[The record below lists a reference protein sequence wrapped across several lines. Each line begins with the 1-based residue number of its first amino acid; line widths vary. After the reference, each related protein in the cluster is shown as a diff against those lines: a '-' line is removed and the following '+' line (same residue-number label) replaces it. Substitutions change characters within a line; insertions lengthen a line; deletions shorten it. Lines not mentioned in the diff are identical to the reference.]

1 VYKTP
6 QQTKQRESEL
16 KWVEN
21 KMSKVVERKLI
32 VGLDIGT
39 SNVKAVVGELL
50 DDSSISIVGVGCHS
64 SKGMDKGGVNDI
76 NLVVQSV
83 KRAVHEMELMAD
95 CRVSSVFMSIS
106 GRHVKC
112 QNESGMVPIN
122 NQEVTQEDVD
132 NVVHAARSVPIAAER
147 KLLHVLPQEFTID
160 VQEGIK
166 NPIGM
171 SGVRMEAEAH
181 IITCADD
188 MAKNLVKCVERC
200 ELSAD
205 HMIFS
210 ALASSYAVL
219 TDDEKELGV
228 CVVDIGGGTMDM
240 VIYTDG
246 AIRHTAVIPVAGNQI
261 TSDIAKIFRTPLN
274 HAEEIKI
281 NYACALKDMVSM
293 EESIEVHSVGGRPAR
308 AMSRHT
314 LAEVI
319 EPRYQE
325 LFELV
330 HDEIRASGF
339 EEQIAA
345 GIVLTGG
352 TAKMEGAV
360 EFAEEIFQMPV
371 RVGIPLGIKGLSE
384 YVEDSKF
391 ATAVGLLQYGKV
403 HLLNKLATKN
413 KVSDGPWQ
421 RIQSWFKGEF

>member
-1 VYKTP
+1 
-6 QQTKQRESEL
+6 
-16 KWVEN
+16 
-21 KMSKVVERKLI
+21 MSKVADRKLI

-39 SNVKAVVGELL
+39 SMVKAVVGELL
-50 DDSSISIVGVGCHS
+50 DNGGISVIGVGSHPAR
-64 SKGMDKGGVNDI
+64 GMDKGGVNDL

-83 KRAVHEMELMAD
+83 QRAMSEMELMAD
-95 CRVSSVFMSIS
+95 CRVSSVYMSIS
-106 GRHVKC
+106 GRHVQC

-122 NQEVTQEDVD
+122 NKEVTQEDVD
-132 NVVHAARSVPIAAER
+132 NVIHAARSVPIAAER
-147 KLLHVLPQEFTID
+147 RLLHVLPQEFTID

-171 SGVRMEAEAH
+171 SGVRMEAQAH

-200 ELSAD
+200 ELTTD
-205 HMIFS
+205 QLIFS
-210 ALASSYAVL
+210 SLASSYAVL

-261 TSDIAKIFRTPLN
+261 TSDIAKIFRTPIS
-274 HAEEIKI
+274 HAEDIKI
-281 NYACALKDMVSM
+281 SHACALKDMVSM
-293 EESIEVHSVGGRPAR
+293 EENIEVHSVGGRPSR

-330 HDEIRASGF
+330 QAEIRGSGF

-371 RVGIPLGIKGLSE
+371 RVGHPLEMKGLSE
-384 YVEDSKF
+384 YVEDPTF
-391 ATAVGLLQYGKV
+391 ATAIGLLQYGKE
-403 HLLNKLATKN
+403 HLSAKIAAKN
-413 KVSDGPWQ
+413 KASDGVWE

>member
-1 VYKTP
+1 
-6 QQTKQRESEL
+6 
-16 KWVEN
+16 
-21 KMSKVVERKLI
+21 MSKGTERKLI

-50 DDSSISIVGVGCHS
+50 HDNSISIVGVGSHS
-64 SKGMDKGGVNDI
+64 SKGMDKGGVNDL

-95 CRVSSVFMSIS
+95 CSVSSVFMAIS

-147 KLLHVLPQEFTID
+147 RLLHVLPQEFTID

-171 SGVRMEAEAH
+171 SGVRMEAQAH

-200 ELSAD
+200 ELTAD
-205 HMIFS
+205 QLIFS

-228 CVVDIGGGTMDM
+228 CVVDIGGGTIDM

-246 AIRHTAVIPVAGNQI
+246 AIRHTSVIPAAGNQI
-261 TSDIAKIFRTPLN
+261 TSDIAKIFRTPIS

-293 EESIEVHSVGGRPAR
+293 EENIEVHSVGGRPSR

-330 HDEIRASGF
+330 HDEIRASGL

-352 TAKMEGAV
+352 TAKMA
-360 EFAEEIFQMPV
+360 QS
-371 RVGIPLGIKGLSE
+371 LG
-384 YVEDSKF
+384 
-391 ATAVGLLQYGKV
+391 Q
-403 HLLNKLATKN
+403 
-413 KVSDGPWQ
+413 
-421 RIQSWFKGEF
+421 

>member
-1 VYKTP
+1 
-6 QQTKQRESEL
+6 
-16 KWVEN
+16 
-21 KMSKVVERKLI
+21 MSKTAERKLI

-39 SNVKAVVGELL
+39 AKVKAVAAELL
-50 DDSSISIVGVGCHS
+50 DSGEISVVGVGTYG
-64 SKGMDKGGVNDI
+64 SKGMDKGGVNDL

-83 KRAVHEMELMAD
+83 QRAVHEMELMAD
-95 CRVSSVFMSIS
+95 CQVSSVYMAIS
-106 GRHVKC
+106 GRHVQC

-147 KLLHVLPQEFTID
+147 RLLHVLPQEYTID

-171 SGVRMEAEAH
+171 SGVRMEAKAH

-188 MAKNLVKCVERC
+188 MAKNLVKCVARC
-200 ELSAD
+200 ELHAD
-205 HMIFS
+205 KLIFS

-240 VIYTDG
+240 VVYADG

-261 TSDIAKIFRTPLN
+261 TSDIAKIFRTPLS

-281 NYACALKDMVSM
+281 NYACALKNMVSM
-293 EESIEVHSVGGRPAR
+293 EENIEVPSVGGRPSR
-308 AMSRHT
+308 VMSRHT
-314 LAEVI
+314 LSEVI

-325 LFELV
+325 LFELI
-330 HDEIRASGF
+330 HEEIKASGL

-360 EFAEEIFQMPV
+360 EFAEELFQMPV
-371 RVGIPLGIKGLSE
+371 RVGEPLNVKGLAE
-384 YVEDSKF
+384 YVEDASF
-391 ATAVGLLQYGKV
+391 ATAVGLLQYGREDQ
-403 HLLNKLATKN
+403 LAKHTHKGGN
-413 KVSDGPWQ
+413 EESLWN